1 MQGKLALLLAA
12 FLTWMAGFVD
22 AVGYLS
28 LGRIYTANMSGN
40 SVAIGIHA
48 VSGEWFEALRRL
60 LPVAA
65 YFAGLLYC
73 RLLIAYG
80 AMRHI
85 RRIAT
90 LTLLCEV
97 ALLLP
102 VCLNSTPA
110 AVALSWTFIGLL
122 AGAMGLQN
130 ATLTHFSNL
139 TVHTGFVTG
148 TLVKC
153 AEHMAGY
160 LNWAWDQIWNKK
172 RSPFELLAR
181 SDERKALSKGGWLAL
196 IWLAYVVG
204 ACVGAFDQHAHKLR
218 SLLVPIIGLLCVAL
232 VDLYRPLALREE
244 REQQKLEADEPQKG
258 K

>member
-1 MQGKLALLLAA
+1 MALLLAA

-28 LGRIYTANMSGN
+28 LGQIYTANMSGN
-40 SVAIGIHA
+40 SIAIGIHA
-48 VSGEWFEALRRL
+48 VSGEWSEALRRI

-80 AMRHI
+80 ATRHI

-90 LTLLCEV
+90 LTLLCEI
-97 ALLLP
+97 ALLIP
-102 VCLNSTPA
+102 VYLSSGYT
-110 AVALSWTFIGLL
+110 AVALSWIFIGLL

-153 AEHMAGY
+153 AEHIAGY
-160 LNWAWDQIWNKK
+160 LNWAWRQIRNKK
-172 RSPFELLAR
+172 RSPLEVLAR
-181 SDERKALSKGGWLAL
+181 SDERKALAKGGWLAL
-196 IWLAYVVG
+196 IWLAYVLG
-204 ACVGAFDQHAHKLR
+204 ACTGAFGQHTFKLR
-218 SLLVPIIGLLCVAL
+218 SLLLPIIGLLCIAL
-232 VDLYRPLALREE
+232 VDFYQPLALREE
-244 REQQKLEADEPQKG
+244 REQQKLEADESQKG